1 MALEIECKIYI
12 SNATEIQRIL
22 AQRAIR
28 VKPRVFEQ
36 NVLYDTPDREFATN
50 DIVLRLRQDEQTRLT
65 YKGPMTVGANGIR
78 QRLELETSVGD
89 FSILDAIL
97 RHLGF
102 ARGMTYEKY
111 RTTYQ
116 WPTLPDAEIVLDE
129 LPFGNFLEIEGVPT
143 TIETILA
150 DLGLGAVPIIPRS
163 YIALFKRVCEHY
175 QLPFTDL
182 TFANFAGCEIDPAIF
197 HES

>member
-12 SNATEIQRIL
+12 PNLAQIQRIL
-22 AQRAIR
+22 AQQAVM
-28 VKPRVFEQ
+28 VKPRVFEH
-36 NVLYDTPDREFATN
+36 NILYDTPDREFATK

-65 YKGPMTVGANGIR
+65 YKGPMTVDSNGIR
-78 QRLELETSVGD
+78 QRLELETSIGD
-89 FSILDAIL
+89 FSTLDTILH
-97 RHLGF
+97 HLGF
-102 ARGMTYEKY
+102 SHGMAYEKY

-129 LPFGNFLEIEGVPT
+129 LPFGNFLEIEGLPAD
-143 TIETILA
+143 IESILVA
-150 DLGLGAVPIIPRS
+150 LDLGAVPIIPKS
-163 YIALFKRVCEHY
+163 YVALFKRVCDQY

-182 TFANFAGCEIDPAIF
+182 TFANFAGREIDPAIF